1 MDTPNESERRPAT
14 PAETAAASAGELQ
27 AAELAWDQAHDL
39 YKAAVATGDAGL
51 IREADEAMGRA
62 SARLDAAAGVKCCPF
77 CNEPVSAALAAV
89 GVTLH
94 SRCET
99 AEALD
104 SMTDEEF
111 EAITS
116 ERPLSSREAA

>member
-1 MDTPNESERRPAT
+1 MDTHESERRPAT

-94 SRCET
+94 STCET
-99 AEALD
+99 REAFEA
-104 SMTDEEF
+104 MTDEELD
-111 EAITS
+111 AVVA
-116 ERPLSSREAA
+116 ERPLHDLEAA

>member
-1 MDTPNESERRPAT
+1 MDTHESERRPAT

-39 YKAAVATGDAGL
+39 YKAAQKSGDAGL

-94 SRCET
+94 STCET
-99 AEALD
+99 REAFEA
-104 SMTDEEF
+104 MTDEELD
-111 EAITS
+111 AVVA
-116 ERPLSSREAA
+116 ERPLHDLEAA